1 MGEIRGNMVKS
12 GLVDG
17 IKRKMSD
24 AKNAI
29 DKTEQGIDDSQVLK
43 KKPVIQER
51 KKAIII
57 AGASLTMLE
66 YDEASR

>member
-17 IKRKMSD
+17 ISRKMSD

-29 DKTEQGIDDSQVLK
+29 DKKEQGIDDSQVLK

>member
-1 MGEIRGNMVKS
+1 MVKS

-17 IKRKMSD
+17 INRKMSD
-24 AKNAI
+24 AKHAI
-29 DKTEQGIDDSQVLK
+29 EKKESGIDDSKVLK

>member
-1 MGEIRGNMVKS
+1 MVKS

-17 IKRKMSD
+17 ISRKMSD

-29 DKTEQGIDDSQVLK
+29 DKKEQGIDDSQVLK

>member
-1 MGEIRGNMVKS
+1 
-12 GLVDG
+12 
-17 IKRKMSD
+17 MSD